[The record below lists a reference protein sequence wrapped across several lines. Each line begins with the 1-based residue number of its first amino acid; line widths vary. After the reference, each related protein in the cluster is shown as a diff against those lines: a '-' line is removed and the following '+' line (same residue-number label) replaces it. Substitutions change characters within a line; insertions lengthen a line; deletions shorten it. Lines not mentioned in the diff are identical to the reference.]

1 MGHYKISLYFLKY
14 KCIHLL
20 IFIIYYYIMKKEGT
34 WYILAIIIILFF
46 IGFSTP
52 YRNSKED
59 HSILVEGRG
68 EVYAVPDTMTLSLRV
83 EENAPTTAEAQKA
96 EEEKVSKIKEI
107 LKKYNIS
114 SNDIKTTDVNIYEQ
128 FDWRESWRVSLGY
141 VASHNLEVKIK
152 NANTENEGLWS
163 RIISEVSEIW
173 GVLVNNINYDIYDKT
188 EYYSQARKLAMEKA
202 YQKAWE
208 LAKLWDVKLGKP
220 ISIQE
225 DRSFDSTVYTS
236 MAATKNS
243 FVMEDAIEEEMD
255 SDISLWEMKIILDV
269 SVAYAI
275 K

>member
-1 MGHYKISLYFLKY
+1 
-14 KCIHLL
+14 
-20 IFIIYYYIMKKEGT
+20 MKKEGT

>member
-1 MGHYKISLYFLKY
+1 
-14 KCIHLL
+14 
-20 IFIIYYYIMKKEGT
+20 
-34 WYILAIIIILFF
+34 
-46 IGFSTP
+46 
-52 YRNSKED
+52 
-59 HSILVEGRG
+59 
-68 EVYAVPDTMTLSLRV
+68 
-83 EENAPTTAEAQKA
+83 
-96 EEEKVSKIKEI
+96 
-107 LKKYNIS
+107 
-114 SNDIKTTDVNIYEQ
+114 
-128 FDWRESWRVSLGY
+128 VSLGY

>member
-1 MGHYKISLYFLKY
+1 MKKIERWTVMT
-14 KCIHLL
+14 ILL
-20 IFIIYYYIMKKEGT
+20 ILIFFWLITCNKE
-34 WYILAIIIILFF
+34 
-46 IGFSTP
+46 
-52 YRNSKED
+52 SKND

-96 EEEKVSKIKEI
+96 EEEKISKIKEI

-225 DRSFDSTVYTS
+225 DRSFDSAVYTS